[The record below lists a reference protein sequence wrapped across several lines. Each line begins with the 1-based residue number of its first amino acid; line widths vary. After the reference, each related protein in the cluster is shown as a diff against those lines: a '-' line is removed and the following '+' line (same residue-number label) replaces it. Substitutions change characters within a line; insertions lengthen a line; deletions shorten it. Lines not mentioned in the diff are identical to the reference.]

1 MNNIKRLVVQKCN
14 VMASTMKVLN
24 MHQDSDQPVLNLI
37 AQLRAAARQCNFKV
51 KCACRKNNDFTD
63 LIVLYKFVAGVS
75 DMELQEDFLTE
86 AELTLESA
94 EKLAV
99 AKESAQFSQAA
110 LSGEKISRL
119 KSTYKKSRGDAAERT
134 SSSFGGSKKHAD
146 RKECPA

>member
-1 MNNIKRLVVQKCN
+1 MQF
-14 VMASTMKVLN
+14 S
-24 MHQDSDQPVLNLI
+24 SE
-37 AQLRAAARQCNFKV
+37 
-51 KCACRKNNDFTD
+51 CACRRNNDFTD
-63 LIVLYKFVAGVS
+63 LIMLYKLMAGVS

-110 LSGEKISRL
+110 ISGEKISRL

-134 SSSFGGSKKHAD
+134 CSFCGGSKKHAD
-146 RKECPA
+146 LKECPA